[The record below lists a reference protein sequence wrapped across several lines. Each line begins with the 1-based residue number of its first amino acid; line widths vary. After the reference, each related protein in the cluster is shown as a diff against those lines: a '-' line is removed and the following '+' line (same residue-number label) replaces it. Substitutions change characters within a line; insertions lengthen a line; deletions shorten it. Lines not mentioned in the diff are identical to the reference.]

1 METDPIAPAATPPA
15 DTEALERTV
24 KSGTSWFVWIAALSL
39 VNTALALAGS
49 DTSFVV
55 GLAVTQLVEGI
66 ARAALA
72 DGVSAVLYV
81 AAGVDLL
88 AFGALL
94 AFAVSARQRPAVYAT
109 GIALYALDALLCAA
123 LDLWQH
129 VAFHAF
135 ALFFLWRGFA
145 ALRKLRA
152 AAAPAPA
159 PVPEARPNPL
169 VR

>member
-1 METDPIAPAATPPA
+1 MDANPIVPAAALSEP
-15 DTEALERTV
+15 EALERTV
-24 KSGTSWFVWIAALSL
+24 KSGTSWFGWIAALSL
-39 VNTALALAGS
+39 VNTGMALAGS

-55 GLAVTQLVEGI
+55 GLAVTQLVDGI
-66 ARAALA
+66 ARAALE
-72 DGVSAVLYV
+72 DGVSAAIYV
-81 AAGVDLL
+81 AAGFDIL
-88 AFGALL
+88 AFGVLM
-94 AFAVSARQRPAVYAT
+94 AFAVSSRKHPAAYAT

-123 LDLWQH
+123 FDLWQH

-152 AAAPAPA
+152 AAAPVPAPA
-159 PVPEARPNPL
+159 PEARPNPL